1 MMTRKASGLVLVVLA
16 LGLQALASV
25 HAPWLH
31 DEPVSACAE
40 GARHFCAEETPADAG
55 PCLLCQISA
64 GGIVSDEGGTAV
76 AVLET
81 DPVVLLPGAPA
92 PVCLRHSPESPRAPP
107 VG

>member
-1 MMTRKASGLVLVVLA
+1 MMTRKATGLALIVLA
-16 LGLQALASV
+16 LGLQLLASV

-40 GARHFCAEETPADAG
+40 GARHFCADEAPTDTG

-64 GGIVSDEGGTAV
+64 GGIVSGESETVV
-76 AVLET
+76 ALLET
-81 DPVVLLPGAPA
+81 APVVSLPGIPA
-92 PVCLRHSPESPRAPP
+92 SVPLRHSPEAPRAPP